1 MQLEFKNEAEAK
13 KYFIRAC
20 HTKQPGEIILF
31 HDQRDTVAKVLMEVS
46 KECGREFIDKD
57 LTTIQHGELGC
68 LRTGSKQPCW
78 LEDIMTSKNP
88 NGYIL
93 YLREFHL
100 TGRGIQDEVMNI
112 LIRKEI
118 EGVKFPENTLVVLG
132 VRKEDEAAEA
142 LSHTH
147 VVKFYK

>member
-1 MQLEFKNEAEAK
+1 MQMTFKNEPEAK
-13 KYFIRAC
+13 KYFLRAC

-31 HDQRDTVAKVLMEVS
+31 HDQRETVAKVLKEVS
-46 KECGREFIDKD
+46 AECGRILIDKD
-57 LTTIQHGELGC
+57 LTTLKHGELGC
-68 LRTGSKQPCW
+68 MKKPGAAPCW
-78 LEDIMTSKNP
+78 LEDVMNSKNP
-88 NGYIL
+88 GGYIL

-100 TGRGIQDEVMNI
+100 TGTGIQDEVMNI

-118 EGVKFPENTLVVLG
+118 EGYKFPDNTLVVLG

-147 VVKFYK
+147 VAKFYK